1 MKTIFNILLVII
13 FAFQANAQLGG
24 FKKKLG
30 LGGGGAEKATLS
42 AEEYANQLGQSLVDV
57 SKARIEFVD
66 AQIKFSQ
73 ALGLKK
79 EMVQKLTE
87 AKNAL
92 EGASDPDARLKAIKD
107 STKVTEGAYKESSK
121 AMETSKELSAES
133 KIIFGKG
140 VGHMIKG
147 ASAEKKQIEVI
158 KNLVDQGQSMVQAS
172 SPLKKAG
179 VIKLIK
185 PAKDLFSIVPGDLKA
200 GFKGLKQ
207 GLSFAKK
214 QKITVPDEEG
224 NLEELDELDEL

>member
-1 MKTIFNILLVII
+1 MKKIILLFLAFGFV
-13 FAFQANAQLGG
+13 FQANAQLGG

-30 LGGGGAEKATLS
+30 LGGSGKKQTLS
-42 AEEYANQLGQSLVDV
+42 SEEFSDQLGQSLVDV

-66 AQIKFSQ
+66 AQIKFGQ
-73 ALGLKK
+73 ALGLKT
-79 EMVQKLTE
+79 EMIQKLTE

-92 EGASDPDARLKAIKD
+92 EGASDPDDRLKAIKD

-121 AMETSKELSAES
+121 AMEDSKELSAES

-147 ASAEKKQIEVI
+147 ASAEKKQVQVI
-158 KNLVDQGQSMVQAS
+158 KNLVDQGQSMVKAS
-172 SPLKKAG
+172 SLLKKAG

-185 PAKDLFSIVPGDLKA
+185 PAKDLINIVPGDLKA